1 MGGNTV
7 QISFF
12 PEGKTFSV
20 TKGRTLLE
28 LADSVGIN
36 LNSLCGGRHKC
47 GKCKVR
53 FRYGAPAPSQVE
65 IQKLLPEELEAGYRL
80 ACACVMEIDAAIEA
94 LQDFESIENAAIL
107 SSGVSEHSFALDSGI
122 TKVMIQV
129 PKPSIQEPRSDIEL
143 INSALINEGSELCG
157 WVPSIVRD
165 IPEKLRSFDSFITC
179 AGLNGRILSIERGDT
194 RNKVFGVAIDIGTT
208 TIVGYLLDLFTGST
222 IGVEARINPQR
233 VYGSDVISRVSAT
246 IESPESLQ
254 TLQRLVLDCI
264 SDLIKEIVSRSG
276 VDQNHIYKM
285 SVVGNTCMLHLF
297 WGVSPRSLALSPY
310 TPVFTNSLFAN
321 AGDLGLAVN
330 PCCEVRTL
338 PIIAGFVG
346 ADTLAVLL
354 NSRIHESESVKLVLD
369 LGTNGEIALGS
380 RKGLIVCSTA
390 AGPAFEGEHIQC
402 GMIAAPGAIDEVII
416 GEELYI
422 HTIHNAPAKGICGSG
437 LVDSIAEMVKI
448 GILDKRGRFTTK
460 ISTSGARVVDAL
472 SSRLIEQNGSL
483 GFVLADSGE
492 KAERRVVLTQRDVQE
507 FQVAKGAIFA
517 GIQVLMEEMNIKAS
531 DISEVLIA
539 GGFGNYIKKES
550 LSALGMLPP
559 LDMDRVRSIGN
570 AAGEGAKTVLMSNS
584 AVCELN
590 RILEKTEY
598 IELSAHTSF
607 TKKFTRSLLFP

>member
-1 MGGNTV
+1 MSGNTL

-12 PEGKTFSV
+12 PESKTFSV
-20 TKGRTLLE
+20 MKGRTLLE
-28 LADSVGIN
+28 IADSVGIN
-36 LNSLCGGRHKC
+36 LDSICGGRHKC

-65 IQKLLPEELEAGYRL
+65 MQKLLPEELEAGCRL
-80 ACACVMEIDAAIEA
+80 ACACVIEIDAAVEA
-94 LQDFESIENAAIL
+94 LQDFEGIENAAIL
-107 SSGVSEHSFALDSGI
+107 SSGVSEYSSILDSGM

-129 PKPSIQEPRSDIEL
+129 PKQSIQEPQSDIEL
-143 INSALINEGSELCG
+143 IKSALINEGSELCG

-165 IPEKLRSFDSFITC
+165 VPEKLRAFGSRVTC
-179 AGLNGRILSIERGDT
+179 AGLNGRIISVEGGDT
-194 RNKVFGVAIDIGTT
+194 RNKAYGVAIDIGTT

-233 VYGSDVISRVSAT
+233 EYGSDVISRVSAT
-246 IESPESLQ
+246 IESPESLK

-264 SDLIKEIVSRSG
+264 NDLIKEIVLCAG

-321 AGDLGLAVN
+321 AGDLGFSVN
-330 PCCEVRTL
+330 PFCEVRTL

-346 ADTLAVLL
+346 ADTLGVLL
-354 NSRIHESESVKLVLD
+354 NSRVHESESVKLVLD

-380 RKGLIVCSTA
+380 KKGLMVCSAA

-402 GMIAAPGAIDEVII
+402 GMIAAPGAIDQVVI
-416 GEELYI
+416 GEKLSI

-448 GILDKRGRFTTK
+448 GILDKRGRFTKNILTC
-460 ISTSGARVVDAL
+460 GALVVDAL
-472 SSRLIEQNGSL
+472 SSRLIMQNGSPA
-483 GFVLADSGE
+483 FVLADSGE
-492 KAERRVVLTQRDVQE
+492 KAERRVVLTQRDVHE
-507 FQVAKGAIFA
+507 FQVAKAAIYA

-539 GGFGNYIKKES
+539 GGFGNYIRKES
-550 LSALGMLPP
+550 LSALGVLPP
-559 LDMDRVRSIGN
+559 LDMEHVRFIGN
-570 AAGEGAKTVLMSNS
+570 AAGEGAKTVLISNRS
-584 AVCELN
+584 ACELN
-590 RILEKTEY
+590 RILEKTKY

-607 TKKFTRSLLFP
+607 TKKFIRSLFFP